1 MDITGNSVVK
11 MLKNANLKKG
21 FNGFQIASIPLEIC
35 FIVFKIQHVNQ
46 IRQCKF
52 THCQYETKVYKT
64 RYIFAI
70 VFYDH
75 AQINYRVNRALLME
89 TCQSKNYTM
98 IFPLCTKIQEKVI
111 LRVGESGRFF
121 QWSYPTLFTFIP
133 VTNWL
138 TVYGFLEVF
147 LLVYYQ

>member
-35 FIVFKIQHVNQ
+35 FIVFKIQHANY
-46 IRQCKF
+46 IRQCIF

-89 TCQSKNYTM
+89 TCQSKNYT
-98 IFPLCTKIQEKVI
+98 IFFNAIDIDFSVMHENSRK
-111 LRVGESGRFF
+111 G
-121 QWSYPTLFTFIP
+121 YPQG
-133 VTNWL
+133 WRKW
-138 TVYGFLEVF
+138 
-147 LLVYYQ
+147 